1 MAERRGKTDAGQVAA
16 LRRRIESWRRTRQGR
31 AWMPEDLWA
40 EAVSLARSE
49 GAYAIARDLQL
60 SYGTLRKRLERT
72 TKPGRPRGFSAA
84 AKGFVEVRGGELLAG
99 VLAGGGSIIE
109 LMRSDGA
116 KLVVRLSGAEAVDVV
131 ALSEAF
137 FARRR

>member
-1 MAERRGKTDAGQVAA
+1 MAGRTGKTDAGRVTA

-49 GAYAIARDLQL
+49 GAYAIARDLKL
-60 SYGTLRKRLERT
+60 SYGTLRNRVERT
-72 TKPGRPRGFSAA
+72 MKAGRQPRRSSTA
-84 AKGFVEVRGGELLAG
+84 AKGFVEVEGGELLG
-99 VLAGGGSIIE
+99 VLGAGGSVVE
-109 LMRSDGA
+109 LERSDGA
-116 KLVVRLSGAEAVDVV
+116 KLVVRLAGAEALDVV

-137 FARRR
+137 FGRRR